1 MYMKTSDAVSYFGS
15 KSKLAKAFSPP
26 LSKGSIT
33 HWTNDG
39 RVPRGRAFE
48 LQMITKGALKV
59 DLSLYE
65 NDQPKSA
72 A

>member
-1 MYMKTSDAVSYFGS
+1 MRTSDAVSYFGG
-15 KSKLAKAFSPP
+15 KSKLAQAFTPP
-26 LSKGSIT
+26 LTKGSIT
-33 HWTNDG
+33 HWSNDG

-48 LQMITKGALKV
+48 LQLITKGALKV

-65 NDQPKSA
+65 SDQPKSA